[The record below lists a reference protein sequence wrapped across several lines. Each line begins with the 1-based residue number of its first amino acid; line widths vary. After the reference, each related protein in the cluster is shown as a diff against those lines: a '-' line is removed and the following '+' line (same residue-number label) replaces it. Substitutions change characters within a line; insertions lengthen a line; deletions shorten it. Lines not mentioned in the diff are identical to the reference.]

1 MTDLNALTYQ
11 NIHSH
16 SFYSN
21 ISTHDS
27 VISRTDVAERAVELG
42 HTTLSCIEHGYMG
55 NVFETYRIAKQFNLK
70 LIFGTEFY
78 YVKDRFEKD
87 RTNSHLLVVAKNE
100 NGKEAITGLISESYQ
115 TGFYGRNRI
124 DEELLF
130 SLPKDDVIVTTACIA
145 SPINLYEGYA
155 EYFIPKAKAYFGKN
169 FFLEVQPHWNK
180 KQADFNEKLVEYRKE
195 YNVPFIL
202 GVDTHYIKEEDYKMR
217 DIYLKS
223 RKIVYDKEEGF
234 FMDYPETKTII
245 ERFNKQA
252 VLSDQQ
258 IIEAFNNSHIV
269 DEFDAIIITDD
280 IKMPSI
286 YPDKTEKE
294 KVKILKE
301 HINKAW
307 IEDRKHI
314 PKERWGE
321 YLNAIKYEMTIVE
334 NTHMTDYFLMNEKII
349 RLGKEKYGGV
359 LTKTGRGCFKD
370 SALVQTKDGLKKIS
384 EVSIGDKV
392 INRFGN
398 WDTIIN
404 TFEYDIDEEM
414 IQIDHVN
421 SAGKHNPII
430 ATLDHKILIKDG
442 DGTKFI
448 HAKDLTK
455 DDYVVLPKLN
465 HKVSETYYNKIIDL
479 NDFNDFG
486 YRYDDEFIYEEYKG
500 GNSRYNKK
508 INRYIPNDKI
518 HNIFVGLLYGD
529 GNTRDTKI
537 SLYVNTKSHKIDIN
551 KNIFSKISDR
561 LGLPLHVYSS
571 KNKTMECLTFSSKV
585 FSNFVKKEYF
595 TSKLN
600 KEKQFNNLLFNQSL
614 ENLSGIKEGL
624 TLSDGSVSDGR
635 ISFDNTSKSLINSY
649 KLLNDIL
656 QETPVSMNTRLPH
669 VDKRGY
675 KSKISYKMRKKDPL
689 TSKQKLKVLEDE
701 KNYYMPITKLTL
713 IPRHKTKVYDLQVK
727 DDPSFVIYNM
737 VVHNSAPSFYLN
749 KLLDFTAVDRVNSPL
764 KLYPTRFMS
773 ESRILEA
780 KSLPDVDFNTANP
793 EPFMRAQKEILG
805 EDNAYQM
812 IAYGTMQEKDAF
824 KTYCR
829 GLDIPKNEYW
839 TIAED
844 LERWAK
850 TDKWRDIIKASQQFI
865 GVVTSFSPHPCSSL
879 LLSDPISKKIG
890 VIKTKEGVDVA
901 LIGSYDS
908 DVYKYL
914 KNDLLVVTVW
924 DIIAKVCKELKIEIP
939 DVRTLSNLVA
949 NDDKVWDLYKD
960 GMVATLNQAGTPSG
974 KPQVMQYKP
983 QSVRELSMWVAGIR
997 PSFASMKSYFL
1008 NRQPF
1013 SYNIPAFDKL
1023 LKDSDNFVLF
1033 QESIMAT
1040 LQFAGYEEDV
1050 TYGLLKAI
1058 AKKKKGIIEPIHDK
1072 FIEGFVAKTGSEE
1085 QALKVWTIIENA
1097 VGYSFNSS
1105 HAYSVALDSLYGAWL
1120 KATYPLVYF
1129 AVVLNV
1135 YKNSK
1140 DKQAELINELEYFD
1154 ISLKGLQFGK
1164 SKSDYSYEKETNT
1177 IYKGISTVA
1186 YLNQQVA
1193 DNLYNLAKERH
1204 YEKDDVVQL
1213 FLDILDGALADNR
1226 QMNILIKLG
1235 FFKEFGEES
1244 ILLELYNTMTGYQT
1258 KKPNPI
1264 FTDNKKLDVKYSRT
1278 HKEKTKL
1285 IRIENIKEYYG
1296 LILKNAHLLP
1306 TTNLF
1311 DRLTSEVEYMG
1322 YAETLDQSL
1331 GKNVY
1336 VVMDVN
1342 TKYTPVYT
1350 LYNMYD
1356 GHISIAKIDKKK
1368 AYRDTKSTKD
1378 GELIIKLGDQIE
1390 VQEFT
1395 QRPKMALVDGK
1406 WESNYDQMQDYI
1418 EHVRMIERYED

>member
-87 RTNSHLLVVAKNE
+87 RTNSHLLVVAKNK

-155 EYFIPKAKAYFGKN
+155 EYFIPKAKAYFGDN

-180 KQADFNEKLVEYRKE
+180 KQADFNEKLIGYRKK

-245 ERFNKQA
+245 ERFKKQN
-252 VLSDQQ
+252 VLSDEQ
-258 IIEAFNNSHIV
+258 IIEAFDNSHVV
-269 DEFDAIIITDD
+269 DEFDAIVINDD
-280 IKMPSI
+280 IKMPSV

-294 KVKILKE
+294 KVKILKK

-314 PKERWGE
+314 SKERWGE
-321 YLNAIKYEMTIVE
+321 YLDAIKYEMSIVE

-349 RLGKEKYGGV
+349 RLGKQKYGGV
-359 LTKTGRGCFKD
+359 LTKTGRG
-370 SALVQTKDGLKKIS
+370 
-384 EVSIGDKV
+384 
-392 INRFGN
+392 
-398 WDTIIN
+398 
-404 TFEYDIDEEM
+404 
-414 IQIDHVN
+414 
-421 SAGKHNPII
+421 
-430 ATLDHKILIKDG
+430 
-442 DGTKFI
+442 
-448 HAKDLTK
+448 
-455 DDYVVLPKLN
+455 
-465 HKVSETYYNKIIDL
+465 
-479 NDFNDFG
+479 
-486 YRYDDEFIYEEYKG
+486 
-500 GNSRYNKK
+500 
-508 INRYIPNDKI
+508 
-518 HNIFVGLLYGD
+518 
-529 GNTRDTKI
+529 
-537 SLYVNTKSHKIDIN
+537 
-551 KNIFSKISDR
+551 
-561 LGLPLHVYSS
+561 
-571 KNKTMECLTFSSKV
+571 
-585 FSNFVKKEYF
+585 
-595 TSKLN
+595 
-600 KEKQFNNLLFNQSL
+600 
-614 ENLSGIKEGL
+614 SG
-624 TLSDGSVSDGR
+624 
-635 ISFDNTSKSLINSY
+635 
-649 KLLNDIL
+649 
-656 QETPVSMNTRLPH
+656 
-669 VDKRGY
+669 
-675 KSKISYKMRKKDPL
+675 
-689 TSKQKLKVLEDE
+689 
-701 KNYYMPITKLTL
+701 
-713 IPRHKTKVYDLQVK
+713 
-727 DDPSFVIYNM
+727 
-737 VVHNSAPSFYLN
+737 PSFYLN
-749 KLLDFTAVDRVNSPL
+749 KLLDFTAVDRVDSPL

-780 KSLPDVDFNTANP
+780 RSLPDVDYNTADP
-793 EPFMRAQKEILG
+793 EPFMKAQKEILG

-844 LERWAK
+844 LERWVK

-879 LLSDPISKKIG
+879 LLSDPISRKIG

-924 DIIAKVCKELKIEIP
+924 DIIAKVCKELDIEIP
-939 DVRTLSNLVA
+939 DVRTLTKLVE
-949 NDDKVWDLYKD
+949 NNDKVWGLYKD

-1013 SYNIPAFDKL
+1013 SYNIPAFDEL

-1140 DKQAELINELEYFD
+1140 DKQAELINELEYFN

-1164 SKSDYSYEKETNT
+1164 SKSDYSYETETNT

-1193 DNLYNLAKERH
+1193 DNLYNLAKENH
-1204 YEKDDVVQL
+1204 YEKDDVIQL

-1285 IRIENIKEYYG
+1285 VRIENIKEYYG

-1306 TTNLF
+1306 KTNLF
-1311 DRLTSEVEYMG
+1311 DRLASEIEYMG

-1331 GKNVY
+1331 GKDVY
-1336 VVMDVN
+1336 VVMDIN

-1356 GHISIAKIDKKK
+1356 GHISVAKIDKKK

-1378 GELIIKLGDQIE
+1378 GELIIKLGDRIE
-1390 VQEFT
+1390 VQEFA

-1406 WESNYDQMQDYI
+1406 WESNYDQMQNYI

>member
-1 MTDLNALTYQ
+1 MTDLNVLTYQ

-55 NVFETYRIAKQFNLK
+55 NVFETYRIAKEFNLK

-155 EYFIPKAKAYFGKN
+155 EYFIPKAKAYFGDN

-180 KQADFNEKLVEYRKE
+180 KQADFNKKLVEYRKE

-252 VLSDQQ
+252 VLSDEQ
-258 IIEAFNNSHIV
+258 ITEAFNNSHIV
-269 DEFDAIIITDD
+269 DKFDSIEITDD
-280 IKMPSI
+280 IKMPSV
-286 YPDKTEKE
+286 YPDKTEEE
-294 KVKILKE
+294 KVKILKK

-314 PKERWGE
+314 PKERHKE
-321 YLNAIKYEMTIVE
+321 YIEAIQSEMSIVE

-359 LTKTGRGCFKD
+359 LTKTGRG
-370 SALVQTKDGLKKIS
+370 
-384 EVSIGDKV
+384 
-392 INRFGN
+392 
-398 WDTIIN
+398 
-404 TFEYDIDEEM
+404 
-414 IQIDHVN
+414 
-421 SAGKHNPII
+421 
-430 ATLDHKILIKDG
+430 
-442 DGTKFI
+442 
-448 HAKDLTK
+448 
-455 DDYVVLPKLN
+455 
-465 HKVSETYYNKIIDL
+465 
-479 NDFNDFG
+479 
-486 YRYDDEFIYEEYKG
+486 
-500 GNSRYNKK
+500 
-508 INRYIPNDKI
+508 
-518 HNIFVGLLYGD
+518 
-529 GNTRDTKI
+529 
-537 SLYVNTKSHKIDIN
+537 
-551 KNIFSKISDR
+551 
-561 LGLPLHVYSS
+561 
-571 KNKTMECLTFSSKV
+571 
-585 FSNFVKKEYF
+585 
-595 TSKLN
+595 
-600 KEKQFNNLLFNQSL
+600 
-614 ENLSGIKEGL
+614 
-624 TLSDGSVSDGR
+624 
-635 ISFDNTSKSLINSY
+635 
-649 KLLNDIL
+649 
-656 QETPVSMNTRLPH
+656 
-669 VDKRGY
+669 
-675 KSKISYKMRKKDPL
+675 
-689 TSKQKLKVLEDE
+689 
-701 KNYYMPITKLTL
+701 
-713 IPRHKTKVYDLQVK
+713 
-727 DDPSFVIYNM
+727 
-737 VVHNSAPSFYLN
+737 SAPSFYLN
-749 KLLDFTAVDRVNSPL
+749 KLLDFTAVDRLDSPVT
-764 KLYPTRFMS
+764 LYPTRFMS
-773 ESRILEA
+773 ESRILETR
-780 KSLPDVDFNTANP
+780 SLPDIDFNTADP
-793 EPFMRAQKEILG
+793 EPFMKAQKEILG

-812 IAYGTMQEKDAF
+812 IAYGTMQKKDAF

-839 TIAED
+839 TISED
-844 LERWAK
+844 LDRWVK
-850 TDKWRDIIKASQQFI
+850 TEKWKDIIETSQQFI

-879 LLSDPISKKIG
+879 LLSEPISKKIG
-890 VIKTKEGVDVA
+890 VVKTKEGVDVA

-914 KNDLLVVTVW
+914 KNDLLIVTVW
-924 DIIAKVCKELKIEIP
+924 DIIAKVCKELNIEIP
-939 DVRTLSNLVA
+939 DVRTLSTLIA
-949 NDDKVWDLYKD
+949 SDEKVWKLYED
-960 GMVATLNQAGTPSG
+960 GMVATLNQTGTPSG

-983 QSVRELSMWVAGIR
+983 KSVRELSMWVAGIR
-997 PSFASMKSYFL
+997 PSFASMKAYFL
-1008 NRQPF
+1008 NRKPF
-1013 SYNIPAFDKL
+1013 SYGIPAFDKL
-1023 LKDSDNFVLF
+1023 LESSDNFVLF
-1033 QESIMAT
+1033 QENIMST

-1072 FIEGFVAKTGSEE
+1072 FIQGFVDKTGSEE
-1085 QALKVWTIIENA
+1085 QALKVWRIIEDA
-1097 VGYSFNSS
+1097 VGYGFNSS

-1120 KATYPLVYF
+1120 KANYPLEYF
-1129 AVVLNV
+1129 AVVLNIC
-1135 YKNSK
+1135 KDEK
-1140 DKQAELINELEYFD
+1140 DKQAELINELEYFG

-1193 DNLYNLAKERH
+1193 DNLYHLSQDKY
-1204 YEKDDVVQL
+1204 YEKDDVIQL

-1244 ILLELYNTMTGYQT
+1244 VLLELYNTMTGYQT

-1285 IRIENIKEYYG
+1285 VRIENIKEYYG
-1296 LILKNAHLLP
+1296 IILKNAHLLP

-1336 VVMDVN
+1336 VVMDIN

-1356 GHISIAKIDKKK
+1356 GHISVAKIDKKK

-1378 GELIIKLGDQIE
+1378 GELIIKLGDRIE
-1390 VQEFT
+1390 VQEFA

-1418 EHVRMIERYED
+1418 EHVRMVERYKD

>member
-1 MTDLNALTYQ
+1 MTDLNTLTYQ

-155 EYFIPKAKAYFGKN
+155 EYFIPKAKAYFGDN

-180 KQADFNEKLVEYRKE
+180 KQADFNKKLVEYRKE

-223 RKIVYDKEEGF
+223 RKIIYDKEEGF
-234 FMDYPETKTII
+234 FMDYPETKIII

-252 VLSDQQ
+252 VLSDEQ
-258 IIEAFNNSHIV
+258 ITEAFNNSHIV
-269 DEFDAIIITDD
+269 DKFDSIEITDD
-280 IKMPSI
+280 IKMPSV

-294 KVKILKE
+294 KVEILKK

-314 PKERWGE
+314 PRERHKEYIE
-321 YLNAIKYEMTIVE
+321 AIKSEMSIVE
-334 NTHMTDYFLMNEKII
+334 NTHMVDYFLMNEKII
-349 RLGKEKYGGV
+349 TLGKEKYGGV
-359 LTKTGRGCFKD
+359 LTMTGRG
-370 SALVQTKDGLKKIS
+370 
-384 EVSIGDKV
+384 
-392 INRFGN
+392 
-398 WDTIIN
+398 
-404 TFEYDIDEEM
+404 
-414 IQIDHVN
+414 
-421 SAGKHNPII
+421 
-430 ATLDHKILIKDG
+430 
-442 DGTKFI
+442 
-448 HAKDLTK
+448 
-455 DDYVVLPKLN
+455 
-465 HKVSETYYNKIIDL
+465 
-479 NDFNDFG
+479 
-486 YRYDDEFIYEEYKG
+486 
-500 GNSRYNKK
+500 
-508 INRYIPNDKI
+508 
-518 HNIFVGLLYGD
+518 
-529 GNTRDTKI
+529 
-537 SLYVNTKSHKIDIN
+537 
-551 KNIFSKISDR
+551 
-561 LGLPLHVYSS
+561 SS
-571 KNKTMECLTFSSKV
+571 
-585 FSNFVKKEYF
+585 
-595 TSKLN
+595 
-600 KEKQFNNLLFNQSL
+600 
-614 ENLSGIKEGL
+614 
-624 TLSDGSVSDGR
+624 
-635 ISFDNTSKSLINSY
+635 
-649 KLLNDIL
+649 
-656 QETPVSMNTRLPH
+656 
-669 VDKRGY
+669 
-675 KSKISYKMRKKDPL
+675 
-689 TSKQKLKVLEDE
+689 
-701 KNYYMPITKLTL
+701 
-713 IPRHKTKVYDLQVK
+713 
-727 DDPSFVIYNM
+727 
-737 VVHNSAPSFYLN
+737 PSFYLN

-844 LERWAK
+844 LERWVK
-850 TDKWRDIIKASQQFI
+850 TDKWRDIIKTSQQFI

-879 LLSDPISKKIG
+879 LLSDPISRKIG

-924 DIIAKVCKELKIEIP
+924 DIIAKVCKELDIDIP
-939 DVRTLSNLVA
+939 DVRTLTKLVE
-949 NDDKVWDLYKD
+949 NNDKVWDLYKD

-1013 SYNIPAFDKL
+1013 SYNIPAFDEL

-1097 VGYSFNSS
+1097 VNYGFNSS

-1164 SKSDYSYEKETNT
+1164 SKSDYSYETETNT

-1186 YLNQQVA
+1186 YLNQQVS
-1193 DNLYNLAKERH
+1193 DNLYNLANEKH
-1204 YEKDDVVQL
+1204 YEKDDIVQL
-1213 FLDILDGALADNR
+1213 FLDILEGALADNR

-1244 ILLELYNTMTGYQT
+1244 ILLELYNTMTGYQA

-1285 IRIENIKEYYG
+1285 VRIENIKEYYG
-1296 LILKNAHLLP
+1296 LILNNAHLLP

-1311 DRLTSEVEYMG
+1311 DRLTNEVEYMG

-1336 VVMDVN
+1336 VVMDIN

-1390 VQEFT
+1390 IMEFA

-1418 EHVRMIERYED
+1418 EHVRLIERYEH

>member
-155 EYFIPKAKAYFGKN
+155 EYFIPKAKAYFGDN

-223 RKIVYDKEEGF
+223 RKIIYDKEEGF
-234 FMDYPETKTII
+234 FMDYPETKTIL
-245 ERFNKQA
+245 ERFKKQN
-252 VLSDQQ
+252 VLSDEH
-258 IIEAFNNSHIV
+258 IKEAFDNSHVV
-269 DEFDAIIITDD
+269 DEFDAIVINDD
-280 IKMPSI
+280 IKMPSV

-294 KVKILKE
+294 KVKILKK

-314 PKERWGE
+314 SKERWGE
-321 YLNAIKYEMTIVE
+321 YLDAIKYEMSIVE

-349 RLGKEKYGGV
+349 RLGKQKYGGV
-359 LTKTGRGCFKD
+359 LTKTGRG
-370 SALVQTKDGLKKIS
+370 
-384 EVSIGDKV
+384 
-392 INRFGN
+392 
-398 WDTIIN
+398 
-404 TFEYDIDEEM
+404 
-414 IQIDHVN
+414 
-421 SAGKHNPII
+421 
-430 ATLDHKILIKDG
+430 
-442 DGTKFI
+442 
-448 HAKDLTK
+448 
-455 DDYVVLPKLN
+455 
-465 HKVSETYYNKIIDL
+465 
-479 NDFNDFG
+479 
-486 YRYDDEFIYEEYKG
+486 
-500 GNSRYNKK
+500 
-508 INRYIPNDKI
+508 
-518 HNIFVGLLYGD
+518 
-529 GNTRDTKI
+529 
-537 SLYVNTKSHKIDIN
+537 
-551 KNIFSKISDR
+551 
-561 LGLPLHVYSS
+561 SS
-571 KNKTMECLTFSSKV
+571 
-585 FSNFVKKEYF
+585 
-595 TSKLN
+595 
-600 KEKQFNNLLFNQSL
+600 
-614 ENLSGIKEGL
+614 
-624 TLSDGSVSDGR
+624 
-635 ISFDNTSKSLINSY
+635 
-649 KLLNDIL
+649 
-656 QETPVSMNTRLPH
+656 
-669 VDKRGY
+669 
-675 KSKISYKMRKKDPL
+675 
-689 TSKQKLKVLEDE
+689 
-701 KNYYMPITKLTL
+701 
-713 IPRHKTKVYDLQVK
+713 
-727 DDPSFVIYNM
+727 
-737 VVHNSAPSFYLN
+737 PSFYLN
-749 KLLDFTAVDRVNSPL
+749 KLLDFTAVDRVDSPL

-780 KSLPDVDFNTANP
+780 RSLPDVDYNTANP
-793 EPFMRAQKEILG
+793 EPFMKAQKEILG

-844 LERWAK
+844 LERWVK
-850 TDKWRDIIKASQQFI
+850 TDKWKDIIKASQQFI
-865 GVVTSFSPHPCSSL
+865 GVVTSFSPHSCSSL
-879 LLSDPISKKIG
+879 LLSDPISRKIG

-924 DIIAKVCKELKIEIP
+924 DIIAKVCKELNIEIP
-939 DVRTLSNLVA
+939 DVRKLTKLVE
-949 NDDKVWDLYKD
+949 NNEKVWDLYKD

-1013 SYNIPAFDKL
+1013 SYNIPAFDEL

-1097 VGYSFNSS
+1097 VNYGFNSS

-1140 DKQAELINELEYFD
+1140 DKQAELINELEYFG
-1154 ISLKGLQFGK
+1154 ITLKGLQFGK

-1193 DNLYNLAKERH
+1193 DNLYNLAKEKH

-1264 FTDNKKLDVKYSRT
+1264 FTNNKKLDVKYSRT

-1285 IRIENIKEYYG
+1285 VRIENIKEYYG

-1378 GELIIKLGDQIE
+1378 GELIIKPGDQIE

>member
-1 MTDLNALTYQ
+1 MTDLNTLTYQ

-100 NGKEAITGLISESYQ
+100 NGKEAITALVSESYQ

-155 EYFIPKAKAYFGKN
+155 EYFIPKAKEYFGNN

-180 KQADFNEKLVEYRKE
+180 KQADFNEKLIGYRKK

-223 RKIVYDKEEGF
+223 RKIIYDKEEGF
-234 FMDYPETKTII
+234 FMDYPETKTIL
-245 ERFNKQA
+245 ERFKKQN
-252 VLSDQQ
+252 VLSDEH
-258 IIEAFNNSHIV
+258 IKEAFDNSHVV
-269 DEFDAIIITDD
+269 DEFDAIVINDD
-280 IKMPSI
+280 IKMPSV
-286 YPDKTEKE
+286 YPDKTEAE
-294 KVKILKE
+294 KVQILKK
-301 HINKAW
+301 HINEAW
-307 IEDRKHI
+307 KEDRKHI
-314 PKERWGE
+314 PKERHKE
-321 YLNAIKYEMTIVE
+321 YIEAIKYEMAIVE

-349 RLGKEKYGGV
+349 RLGKQKFGGV
-359 LTKTGRGCFKD
+359 LTKTGRG
-370 SALVQTKDGLKKIS
+370 
-384 EVSIGDKV
+384 
-392 INRFGN
+392 
-398 WDTIIN
+398 
-404 TFEYDIDEEM
+404 
-414 IQIDHVN
+414 
-421 SAGKHNPII
+421 
-430 ATLDHKILIKDG
+430 
-442 DGTKFI
+442 
-448 HAKDLTK
+448 
-455 DDYVVLPKLN
+455 
-465 HKVSETYYNKIIDL
+465 
-479 NDFNDFG
+479 
-486 YRYDDEFIYEEYKG
+486 
-500 GNSRYNKK
+500 
-508 INRYIPNDKI
+508 
-518 HNIFVGLLYGD
+518 
-529 GNTRDTKI
+529 
-537 SLYVNTKSHKIDIN
+537 
-551 KNIFSKISDR
+551 
-561 LGLPLHVYSS
+561 
-571 KNKTMECLTFSSKV
+571 
-585 FSNFVKKEYF
+585 
-595 TSKLN
+595 
-600 KEKQFNNLLFNQSL
+600 
-614 ENLSGIKEGL
+614 
-624 TLSDGSVSDGR
+624 
-635 ISFDNTSKSLINSY
+635 
-649 KLLNDIL
+649 
-656 QETPVSMNTRLPH
+656 
-669 VDKRGY
+669 
-675 KSKISYKMRKKDPL
+675 
-689 TSKQKLKVLEDE
+689 
-701 KNYYMPITKLTL
+701 
-713 IPRHKTKVYDLQVK
+713 
-727 DDPSFVIYNM
+727 
-737 VVHNSAPSFYLN
+737 SAPSFYLN
-749 KLLDFTAVDRVNSPL
+749 KLLDFTAVDRLDSPVT
-764 KLYPTRFMS
+764 LYPTRFMS
-773 ESRILEA
+773 ESRILETR
-780 KSLPDVDFNTANP
+780 SLPDIDFNTADP
-793 EPFMRAQKEILG
+793 EPFMKAQKEILG

-829 GLDIPKNEYW
+829 GLDIPKDEYW

-844 LERWAK
+844 LERWVK
-850 TDKWRDIIKASQQFI
+850 TDKWRDIIKDSQQFI

-879 LLSDPISKKIG
+879 LLSDPISRKIG

-924 DIIAKVCKELKIEIP
+924 DIIAKVCKELDIEIP
-939 DVRTLSNLVA
+939 DVRTLSK
-949 NDDKVWDLYKD
+949 DIKEDGKVWKLYED

-997 PSFASMKSYFL
+997 PSFASMKAYFL
-1008 NRQPF
+1008 NRKPF
-1013 SYNIPAFDKL
+1013 TYDIPAFDKIL
-1023 LKDSDNFVLF
+1023 ESSDNFVLF
-1033 QESIMAT
+1033 QENIMAT

-1072 FIEGFVAKTGSEE
+1072 FIEGFVDKTGSEE
-1085 QALKVWTIIENA
+1085 QALKVWRIIEDA
-1097 VGYSFNSS
+1097 VGYGFNSS

-1140 DKQAELINELEYFD
+1140 DKQAELINELEYFG
-1154 ISLKGLQFGK
+1154 ITLKGLQFGK
-1164 SKSDYSYEKETNT
+1164 SKSDYSYETDTNT

-1186 YLNQQVA
+1186 YLNSQVA
-1193 DNLYNLAKERH
+1193 DNLYKLSKEKE
-1204 YEKDDVVQL
+1204 YTSDDIVEL
-1213 FLDILDGALADNR
+1213 FIDILNGALADNR

-1235 FFKEFGEES
+1235 FFSEFGKES

-1278 HKEKTKL
+1278 HKDKTKL
-1285 IRIENIKEYYG
+1285 VRIQNIKEYYG

-1311 DRLTSEVEYMG
+1311 DRLTSEIEYMG

-1331 GKNVY
+1331 GKDVY
-1336 VVMDVN
+1336 VVMDIN

-1350 LYNMYD
+1350 LYNMFD
-1356 GHISIAKIDKKK
+1356 GHMTVAKIDKKK
-1368 AYRDTKSTKD
+1368 AYRDTKTTKD
-1378 GELIIKLGDQIE
+1378 GDLIVKLGDQIE
-1390 VQEFT
+1390 VIEFG
-1395 QRPKMALVDGK
+1395 QRPKMVLVDGK
-1406 WESNYDQMQDYI
+1406 WESNYEQMQNYI
-1418 EHVRMIERYED
+1418 EHVKMIERYEK

>member
-155 EYFIPKAKAYFGKN
+155 EYFIPKAKAYFGDN

-180 KQADFNEKLVEYRKE
+180 KQADFNKKLVEYRKE

-252 VLSDQQ
+252 VLSDEQ
-258 IIEAFNNSHIV
+258 ITEAFNNSHIV
-269 DEFDAIIITDD
+269 DEFDSIEITDD
-280 IKMPSI
+280 IKMPSV
-286 YPDKTEKE
+286 YPDKTEEE
-294 KVKILKE
+294 KVEILKK

-314 PKERWGE
+314 PKERHKE
-321 YLNAIKYEMTIVE
+321 YIEAIKSEMSIVE

-349 RLGKEKYGGV
+349 SLGKEKYGGV
-359 LTKTGRGCFKD
+359 LTKTGRG
-370 SALVQTKDGLKKIS
+370 
-384 EVSIGDKV
+384 
-392 INRFGN
+392 
-398 WDTIIN
+398 
-404 TFEYDIDEEM
+404 
-414 IQIDHVN
+414 
-421 SAGKHNPII
+421 
-430 ATLDHKILIKDG
+430 
-442 DGTKFI
+442 
-448 HAKDLTK
+448 
-455 DDYVVLPKLN
+455 
-465 HKVSETYYNKIIDL
+465 
-479 NDFNDFG
+479 
-486 YRYDDEFIYEEYKG
+486 
-500 GNSRYNKK
+500 
-508 INRYIPNDKI
+508 
-518 HNIFVGLLYGD
+518 
-529 GNTRDTKI
+529 
-537 SLYVNTKSHKIDIN
+537 
-551 KNIFSKISDR
+551 
-561 LGLPLHVYSS
+561 
-571 KNKTMECLTFSSKV
+571 
-585 FSNFVKKEYF
+585 
-595 TSKLN
+595 
-600 KEKQFNNLLFNQSL
+600 
-614 ENLSGIKEGL
+614 
-624 TLSDGSVSDGR
+624 
-635 ISFDNTSKSLINSY
+635 
-649 KLLNDIL
+649 
-656 QETPVSMNTRLPH
+656 
-669 VDKRGY
+669 
-675 KSKISYKMRKKDPL
+675 
-689 TSKQKLKVLEDE
+689 
-701 KNYYMPITKLTL
+701 
-713 IPRHKTKVYDLQVK
+713 
-727 DDPSFVIYNM
+727 
-737 VVHNSAPSFYLN
+737 SAPSFYLN

-839 TIAED
+839 TIADD
-844 LERWAK
+844 LERWVK
-850 TDKWRDIIKASQQFI
+850 TDKWRDIIKTSQQFI

-879 LLSDPISKKIG
+879 LLSDPISRKIG

-924 DIIAKVCKELKIEIP
+924 DIIAKVCKELDIEIP
-939 DVRTLSNLVA
+939 DVRTLTKLVE
-949 NDDKVWDLYKD
+949 NNDKVWDLYKD

-1097 VGYSFNSS
+1097 VG
-1105 HAYSVALDSLYGAWL
+1105 
-1120 KATYPLVYF
+1120 
-1129 AVVLNV
+1129 
-1135 YKNSK
+1135 
-1140 DKQAELINELEYFD
+1140 
-1154 ISLKGLQFGK
+1154 
-1164 SKSDYSYEKETNT
+1164 
-1177 IYKGISTVA
+1177 
-1186 YLNQQVA
+1186 
-1193 DNLYNLAKERH
+1193 
-1204 YEKDDVVQL
+1204 
-1213 FLDILDGALADNR
+1213 
-1226 QMNILIKLG
+1226 
-1235 FFKEFGEES
+1235 
-1244 ILLELYNTMTGYQT
+1244 
-1258 KKPNPI
+1258 
-1264 FTDNKKLDVKYSRT
+1264 
-1278 HKEKTKL
+1278 
-1285 IRIENIKEYYG
+1285 
-1296 LILKNAHLLP
+1296 
-1306 TTNLF
+1306 
-1311 DRLTSEVEYMG
+1311 
-1322 YAETLDQSL
+1322 
-1331 GKNVY
+1331 
-1336 VVMDVN
+1336 
-1342 TKYTPVYT
+1342 
-1350 LYNMYD
+1350 
-1356 GHISIAKIDKKK
+1356 
-1368 AYRDTKSTKD
+1368 
-1378 GELIIKLGDQIE
+1378 
-1390 VQEFT
+1390 
-1395 QRPKMALVDGK
+1395 
-1406 WESNYDQMQDYI
+1406 
-1418 EHVRMIERYED
+1418 

>member
-27 VISRTDVAERAVELG
+27 VISRTDIAERAVELG

-155 EYFIPKAKAYFGKN
+155 EYFIPKAKAYFGNN

-180 KQADFNEKLVEYRKE
+180 KQADFNEKLIGYRKK

-202 GVDTHYIKEEDYKMR
+202 GVDTHYIKEDDYKMR

-245 ERFNKQA
+245 ERFKKQN
-252 VLSDQQ
+252 VLSDEQ
-258 IIEAFNNSHIV
+258 IIEAFDNSHVV
-269 DEFDAIIITDD
+269 DEFDAIVINDD
-280 IKMPSI
+280 IKMPSV

-294 KVKILKE
+294 KVKILKK

-314 PKERWGE
+314 SKERWGE
-321 YLNAIKYEMTIVE
+321 YLDAIKYEMSIVE

-349 RLGKEKYGGV
+349 RLGKQKYGGV
-359 LTKTGRGCFKD
+359 LTKTGRG
-370 SALVQTKDGLKKIS
+370 
-384 EVSIGDKV
+384 
-392 INRFGN
+392 
-398 WDTIIN
+398 
-404 TFEYDIDEEM
+404 
-414 IQIDHVN
+414 
-421 SAGKHNPII
+421 
-430 ATLDHKILIKDG
+430 
-442 DGTKFI
+442 
-448 HAKDLTK
+448 
-455 DDYVVLPKLN
+455 
-465 HKVSETYYNKIIDL
+465 
-479 NDFNDFG
+479 
-486 YRYDDEFIYEEYKG
+486 
-500 GNSRYNKK
+500 
-508 INRYIPNDKI
+508 
-518 HNIFVGLLYGD
+518 
-529 GNTRDTKI
+529 
-537 SLYVNTKSHKIDIN
+537 
-551 KNIFSKISDR
+551 
-561 LGLPLHVYSS
+561 SS
-571 KNKTMECLTFSSKV
+571 
-585 FSNFVKKEYF
+585 
-595 TSKLN
+595 
-600 KEKQFNNLLFNQSL
+600 
-614 ENLSGIKEGL
+614 
-624 TLSDGSVSDGR
+624 
-635 ISFDNTSKSLINSY
+635 
-649 KLLNDIL
+649 
-656 QETPVSMNTRLPH
+656 
-669 VDKRGY
+669 
-675 KSKISYKMRKKDPL
+675 
-689 TSKQKLKVLEDE
+689 
-701 KNYYMPITKLTL
+701 
-713 IPRHKTKVYDLQVK
+713 
-727 DDPSFVIYNM
+727 
-737 VVHNSAPSFYLN
+737 PSFYLN
-749 KLLDFTAVDRVNSPL
+749 KLLDFTAVDRVDSPL

-780 KSLPDVDFNTANP
+780 RSLPDVDYNTADP
-793 EPFMRAQKEILG
+793 EPFMKAQKEILG

-844 LERWAK
+844 LERWVK

-879 LLSDPISKKIG
+879 LLSDPISRKIG

-924 DIIAKVCKELKIEIP
+924 DIIAKVCKELNIEIP
-939 DVRTLSNLVA
+939 DVRTLTKLVE
-949 NDDKVWDLYKD
+949 NNEKVWDLYKD

-1013 SYNIPAFDKL
+1013 SYNIPAFDEL

-1097 VGYSFNSS
+1097 VNYGFNSS

-1193 DNLYNLAKERH
+1193 DNLYNLAKEKH

-1390 VQEFT
+1390 VIEFT

-1418 EHVRMIERYED
+1418 EHVRMIERYEDFL

>member
-55 NVFETYRIAKQFNLK
+55 NVFETYRIAKEFNLK

-155 EYFIPKAKAYFGKN
+155 EYFIPKAKAYFGDN

-180 KQADFNEKLVEYRKE
+180 KQADFNKKLVEYRKE

-252 VLSDQQ
+252 VLSDEQ
-258 IIEAFNNSHIV
+258 ITEAFNNSHIV
-269 DEFDAIIITDD
+269 DEFDSIEITDD
-280 IKMPSI
+280 IKMPSV
-286 YPDKTEKE
+286 YPDKTEEE
-294 KVKILKE
+294 KVEILKK

-314 PKERWGE
+314 PKERHKE
-321 YLNAIKYEMTIVE
+321 YIEAIKSEMSIVE

-349 RLGKEKYGGV
+349 SLGKEKYGGV
-359 LTKTGRGCFKD
+359 LTKTGRG
-370 SALVQTKDGLKKIS
+370 
-384 EVSIGDKV
+384 
-392 INRFGN
+392 
-398 WDTIIN
+398 
-404 TFEYDIDEEM
+404 
-414 IQIDHVN
+414 
-421 SAGKHNPII
+421 
-430 ATLDHKILIKDG
+430 
-442 DGTKFI
+442 
-448 HAKDLTK
+448 
-455 DDYVVLPKLN
+455 
-465 HKVSETYYNKIIDL
+465 
-479 NDFNDFG
+479 
-486 YRYDDEFIYEEYKG
+486 
-500 GNSRYNKK
+500 
-508 INRYIPNDKI
+508 
-518 HNIFVGLLYGD
+518 
-529 GNTRDTKI
+529 
-537 SLYVNTKSHKIDIN
+537 
-551 KNIFSKISDR
+551 
-561 LGLPLHVYSS
+561 
-571 KNKTMECLTFSSKV
+571 
-585 FSNFVKKEYF
+585 
-595 TSKLN
+595 
-600 KEKQFNNLLFNQSL
+600 
-614 ENLSGIKEGL
+614 
-624 TLSDGSVSDGR
+624 
-635 ISFDNTSKSLINSY
+635 
-649 KLLNDIL
+649 
-656 QETPVSMNTRLPH
+656 
-669 VDKRGY
+669 
-675 KSKISYKMRKKDPL
+675 
-689 TSKQKLKVLEDE
+689 
-701 KNYYMPITKLTL
+701 
-713 IPRHKTKVYDLQVK
+713 
-727 DDPSFVIYNM
+727 
-737 VVHNSAPSFYLN
+737 SAPSFYLN
-749 KLLDFTAVDRVNSPL
+749 KLLDFTAVDRLDSPVT
-764 KLYPTRFMS
+764 LYPTRFMS

-780 KSLPDVDFNTANP
+780 RSLPDVDYNTANP
-793 EPFMRAQKEILG
+793 EPFMKAQKEILG

-844 LERWAK
+844 LERWVK
-850 TDKWRDIIKASQQFI
+850 TDKWKDIIKASQQFI

-879 LLSDPISKKIG
+879 LLSYPISRKIG

-924 DIIAKVCKELKIEIP
+924 DIIAKVCKELNIEIP
-939 DVRTLSNLVA
+939 DVRKLTKLVE
-949 NDDKVWDLYKD
+949 NNEKVWDLYKD

-1013 SYNIPAFDKL
+1013 SYNIPAFDEL

-1097 VGYSFNSS
+1097 VNYGFNSS

-1135 YKNSK
+1135 YKSSK
-1140 DKQAELINELEYFD
+1140 DKQAELINELEYFG
-1154 ISLKGLQFGK
+1154 ITLKGLQFGK
-1164 SKSDYSYEKETNT
+1164 SKSDYSYETETNT

-1193 DNLYNLAKERH
+1193 DNLYNLAKDKH

-1244 ILLELYNTMTGYQT
+1244 ILLELYNTMTGYQA

-1285 IRIENIKEYYG
+1285 VRIENIKEYYG

-1331 GKNVY
+1331 GKNIY
-1336 VVMDVN
+1336 VVMDIN

-1356 GHISIAKIDKKK
+1356 GHISVAKIDKKK

-1390 VQEFT
+1390 VQEFA

-1418 EHVRMIERYED
+1418 EHVRLIERYED

>member
-1 MTDLNALTYQ
+1 MTDLNTLTYQ

-145 SPINLYEGYA
+145 SPINLYEEYA
-155 EYFIPKAKAYFGKN
+155 EYFIPKAKAYFGDN

-234 FMDYPETKTII
+234 FMDYPETKTIL
-245 ERFNKQA
+245 ERFKKQN
-252 VLSDQQ
+252 VLSDEH
-258 IIEAFNNSHIV
+258 IKEAFDNSHVV
-269 DEFDAIIITDD
+269 DEFDAIVINDD
-280 IKMPSI
+280 IKMPSV

-294 KVKILKE
+294 KVKILKK

-314 PKERWGE
+314 PKERHKE
-321 YLNAIKYEMTIVE
+321 YIEAIKSEMSIVE

-349 RLGKEKYGGV
+349 SLGKEKYGGV
-359 LTKTGRGCFKD
+359 LTKTGRG
-370 SALVQTKDGLKKIS
+370 
-384 EVSIGDKV
+384 
-392 INRFGN
+392 
-398 WDTIIN
+398 
-404 TFEYDIDEEM
+404 
-414 IQIDHVN
+414 
-421 SAGKHNPII
+421 
-430 ATLDHKILIKDG
+430 
-442 DGTKFI
+442 
-448 HAKDLTK
+448 
-455 DDYVVLPKLN
+455 
-465 HKVSETYYNKIIDL
+465 
-479 NDFNDFG
+479 
-486 YRYDDEFIYEEYKG
+486 
-500 GNSRYNKK
+500 
-508 INRYIPNDKI
+508 
-518 HNIFVGLLYGD
+518 
-529 GNTRDTKI
+529 
-537 SLYVNTKSHKIDIN
+537 
-551 KNIFSKISDR
+551 
-561 LGLPLHVYSS
+561 
-571 KNKTMECLTFSSKV
+571 
-585 FSNFVKKEYF
+585 
-595 TSKLN
+595 
-600 KEKQFNNLLFNQSL
+600 
-614 ENLSGIKEGL
+614 
-624 TLSDGSVSDGR
+624 
-635 ISFDNTSKSLINSY
+635 
-649 KLLNDIL
+649 
-656 QETPVSMNTRLPH
+656 
-669 VDKRGY
+669 
-675 KSKISYKMRKKDPL
+675 
-689 TSKQKLKVLEDE
+689 
-701 KNYYMPITKLTL
+701 
-713 IPRHKTKVYDLQVK
+713 
-727 DDPSFVIYNM
+727 
-737 VVHNSAPSFYLN
+737 SAPSFYLN

-844 LERWAK
+844 LERWVK
-850 TDKWRDIIKASQQFI
+850 TDKWRDIIKTSQQFI

-879 LLSDPISKKIG
+879 LLSDPISRKIG
-890 VIKTKEGVDVA
+890 VIKTKEGVNVA

-924 DIIAKVCKELKIEIP
+924 DIIAKVCKELDIEIP
-939 DVRTLSNLVA
+939 DVRTLTKLVE
-949 NDDKVWDLYKD
+949 NNDKVWDLYKD

-1164 SKSDYSYEKETNT
+1164 SKSDYSYETETNT

-1193 DNLYNLAKERH
+1193 DNLYNLAKEKH
-1204 YEKDDVVQL
+1204 YEKDDVIQL

-1285 IRIENIKEYYG
+1285 VRIENIKEYYG

-1336 VVMDVN
+1336 VVMDIN

-1356 GHISIAKIDKKK
+1356 GHISVAKIDKKK

-1390 VQEFT
+1390 VMEFT

-1418 EHVRMIERYED
+1418 EHVRMIERYKD

>member
-155 EYFIPKAKAYFGKN
+155 EYFIPKAKAYFGDN

-180 KQADFNEKLVEYRKE
+180 KQADFNKKLIEYRKE

-223 RKIVYDKEEGF
+223 RKIIYDKEEGF
-234 FMDYPETKTII
+234 FMDYPETKTIL
-245 ERFNKQA
+245 ERFKKQN
-252 VLSDQQ
+252 VLSDEH
-258 IIEAFNNSHIV
+258 IKEAFDNSHIV
-269 DEFDAIIITDD
+269 DKFDSVEITDD
-280 IKMPSI
+280 IKMPSV

-294 KVKILKE
+294 KVHILKQ

-321 YLNAIKYEMTIVE
+321 YLDAIKYEMSIVE

-349 RLGKEKYGGV
+349 RLGKQKYGGV
-359 LTKTGRGCFKD
+359 LTKTGRG
-370 SALVQTKDGLKKIS
+370 
-384 EVSIGDKV
+384 
-392 INRFGN
+392 
-398 WDTIIN
+398 
-404 TFEYDIDEEM
+404 
-414 IQIDHVN
+414 
-421 SAGKHNPII
+421 
-430 ATLDHKILIKDG
+430 
-442 DGTKFI
+442 
-448 HAKDLTK
+448 
-455 DDYVVLPKLN
+455 
-465 HKVSETYYNKIIDL
+465 
-479 NDFNDFG
+479 
-486 YRYDDEFIYEEYKG
+486 
-500 GNSRYNKK
+500 
-508 INRYIPNDKI
+508 
-518 HNIFVGLLYGD
+518 
-529 GNTRDTKI
+529 
-537 SLYVNTKSHKIDIN
+537 
-551 KNIFSKISDR
+551 
-561 LGLPLHVYSS
+561 
-571 KNKTMECLTFSSKV
+571 
-585 FSNFVKKEYF
+585 
-595 TSKLN
+595 
-600 KEKQFNNLLFNQSL
+600 
-614 ENLSGIKEGL
+614 
-624 TLSDGSVSDGR
+624 
-635 ISFDNTSKSLINSY
+635 
-649 KLLNDIL
+649 
-656 QETPVSMNTRLPH
+656 
-669 VDKRGY
+669 
-675 KSKISYKMRKKDPL
+675 
-689 TSKQKLKVLEDE
+689 
-701 KNYYMPITKLTL
+701 
-713 IPRHKTKVYDLQVK
+713 
-727 DDPSFVIYNM
+727 
-737 VVHNSAPSFYLN
+737 SAPSFYLN
-749 KLLDFTAVDRVNSPL
+749 KLLDFTAVDRLDSPVT
-764 KLYPTRFMS
+764 LYPTRFMS

-780 KSLPDVDFNTANP
+780 RSLPDVDYNTANP
-793 EPFMRAQKEILG
+793 EPFMKAQKEILG

-844 LERWAK
+844 LERWVK
-850 TDKWRDIIKASQQFI
+850 TDKWRDIIEASQQFI

-879 LLSDPISKKIG
+879 LLSDPISRKIG

-924 DIIAKVCKELKIEIP
+924 DIIAKVCKELDIEIP
-939 DVRTLSNLVA
+939 DVRKLTKLVE
-949 NDDKVWDLYKD
+949 NNEKVWDLYRD

-1013 SYNIPAFDKL
+1013 SYNIPAFDEL

-1033 QESIMAT
+1033 QESIMKT

-1072 FIEGFVAKTGSEE
+1072 FIQGFVDKTGSEE
-1085 QALKVWTIIENA
+1085 QALKVWRIIEDA
-1097 VGYSFNSS
+1097 VG
-1105 HAYSVALDSLYGAWL
+1105 
-1120 KATYPLVYF
+1120 
-1129 AVVLNV
+1129 
-1135 YKNSK
+1135 
-1140 DKQAELINELEYFD
+1140 
-1154 ISLKGLQFGK
+1154 
-1164 SKSDYSYEKETNT
+1164 
-1177 IYKGISTVA
+1177 
-1186 YLNQQVA
+1186 
-1193 DNLYNLAKERH
+1193 
-1204 YEKDDVVQL
+1204 
-1213 FLDILDGALADNR
+1213 
-1226 QMNILIKLG
+1226 
-1235 FFKEFGEES
+1235 
-1244 ILLELYNTMTGYQT
+1244 
-1258 KKPNPI
+1258 
-1264 FTDNKKLDVKYSRT
+1264 
-1278 HKEKTKL
+1278 
-1285 IRIENIKEYYG
+1285 
-1296 LILKNAHLLP
+1296 
-1306 TTNLF
+1306 
-1311 DRLTSEVEYMG
+1311 
-1322 YAETLDQSL
+1322 
-1331 GKNVY
+1331 
-1336 VVMDVN
+1336 
-1342 TKYTPVYT
+1342 
-1350 LYNMYD
+1350 
-1356 GHISIAKIDKKK
+1356 
-1368 AYRDTKSTKD
+1368 
-1378 GELIIKLGDQIE
+1378 
-1390 VQEFT
+1390 
-1395 QRPKMALVDGK
+1395 
-1406 WESNYDQMQDYI
+1406 
-1418 EHVRMIERYED
+1418 

>member
-55 NVFETYRIAKQFNLK
+55 NVFETYRIAKEFNLK

-155 EYFIPKAKAYFGKN
+155 EYFIPKAKAYFGDN

-180 KQADFNEKLVEYRKE
+180 KQADFNKKLVEYRKE

-252 VLSDQQ
+252 VLSDEQ
-258 IIEAFNNSHIV
+258 ITEAFNNSHIV
-269 DEFDAIIITDD
+269 DEFDSIEITDD
-280 IKMPSI
+280 IKMPSV
-286 YPDKTEKE
+286 YPDKTEEE
-294 KVKILKE
+294 KVEILKK

-314 PKERWGE
+314 PKERHKE
-321 YLNAIKYEMTIVE
+321 YIEAIKSEMSIVE

-349 RLGKEKYGGV
+349 SLGKEKYGGV
-359 LTKTGRGCFKD
+359 LTKTGRG
-370 SALVQTKDGLKKIS
+370 
-384 EVSIGDKV
+384 
-392 INRFGN
+392 
-398 WDTIIN
+398 
-404 TFEYDIDEEM
+404 
-414 IQIDHVN
+414 
-421 SAGKHNPII
+421 
-430 ATLDHKILIKDG
+430 
-442 DGTKFI
+442 
-448 HAKDLTK
+448 
-455 DDYVVLPKLN
+455 
-465 HKVSETYYNKIIDL
+465 
-479 NDFNDFG
+479 
-486 YRYDDEFIYEEYKG
+486 
-500 GNSRYNKK
+500 
-508 INRYIPNDKI
+508 
-518 HNIFVGLLYGD
+518 
-529 GNTRDTKI
+529 
-537 SLYVNTKSHKIDIN
+537 
-551 KNIFSKISDR
+551 
-561 LGLPLHVYSS
+561 
-571 KNKTMECLTFSSKV
+571 
-585 FSNFVKKEYF
+585 
-595 TSKLN
+595 
-600 KEKQFNNLLFNQSL
+600 
-614 ENLSGIKEGL
+614 
-624 TLSDGSVSDGR
+624 
-635 ISFDNTSKSLINSY
+635 
-649 KLLNDIL
+649 
-656 QETPVSMNTRLPH
+656 
-669 VDKRGY
+669 
-675 KSKISYKMRKKDPL
+675 
-689 TSKQKLKVLEDE
+689 
-701 KNYYMPITKLTL
+701 
-713 IPRHKTKVYDLQVK
+713 
-727 DDPSFVIYNM
+727 
-737 VVHNSAPSFYLN
+737 SAPSFYLN
-749 KLLDFTAVDRVNSPL
+749 KLLDFTAVDRLDSPVT
-764 KLYPTRFMS
+764 LYPTRFMS

-780 KSLPDVDFNTANP
+780 RSLPDVDYNTADP
-793 EPFMRAQKEILG
+793 EPFMKAQKEILG

-844 LERWAK
+844 LERWVK
-850 TDKWRDIIKASQQFI
+850 TDKWKDIIKASQQFI

-879 LLSDPISKKIG
+879 LLSYPISRKIG

-924 DIIAKVCKELKIEIP
+924 DIIAKVCKELNIEIP
-939 DVRTLSNLVA
+939 DVRKLTKLVE
-949 NDDKVWDLYKD
+949 NNEKVWDLYKD

-1013 SYNIPAFDKL
+1013 SYNIPAFDEL

-1097 VGYSFNSS
+1097 VNYGFNSS

-1129 AVVLNV
+1129 SVVLNV

-1164 SKSDYSYEKETNT
+1164 SKSDYSYETETNT

-1193 DNLYNLAKERH
+1193 DNLYNLAKEKH
-1204 YEKDDVVQL
+1204 YEKDDVIQL

-1244 ILLELYNTMTGYQT
+1244 ILLELYNTMTGYQA

-1285 IRIENIKEYYG
+1285 VRIENIKEYYG

-1336 VVMDVN
+1336 VVMDIN

-1356 GHISIAKIDKKK
+1356 GHISVAKIDKKK

-1390 VQEFT
+1390 VQEFA

-1418 EHVRMIERYED
+1418 EHVRLIERYED

>member
-1 MTDLNALTYQ
+1 MTDLNKLTYQ

-100 NGKEAITGLISESYQ
+100 NGKEAITALVSESYQ

-155 EYFIPKAKAYFGKN
+155 EYFIPKAKEYFGDN

-180 KQADFNEKLVEYRKE
+180 KQADFNEKLIGYRKK

-223 RKIVYDKEEGF
+223 RKIIYDKEEGF
-234 FMDYPETKTII
+234 FMDYPETKTIL
-245 ERFNKQA
+245 ERFKKQN
-252 VLSDQQ
+252 VLSDEH
-258 IIEAFNNSHIV
+258 IKEAFNNSHVV
-269 DEFDAIIITDD
+269 DEFDAIVINDD
-280 IKMPSI
+280 IKMPSV
-286 YPDKTEKE
+286 YPDKTEAE
-294 KVKILKE
+294 KVQILKK
-301 HINKAW
+301 HINEAW
-307 IEDRKHI
+307 KEDRKHI
-314 PKERWGE
+314 PKERHKE
-321 YLNAIKYEMTIVE
+321 YIEAIKYEMAIVE

-349 RLGKEKYGGV
+349 RLGKQKFGGV
-359 LTKTGRGCFKD
+359 LTKTGRG
-370 SALVQTKDGLKKIS
+370 
-384 EVSIGDKV
+384 
-392 INRFGN
+392 
-398 WDTIIN
+398 
-404 TFEYDIDEEM
+404 
-414 IQIDHVN
+414 
-421 SAGKHNPII
+421 
-430 ATLDHKILIKDG
+430 
-442 DGTKFI
+442 
-448 HAKDLTK
+448 
-455 DDYVVLPKLN
+455 
-465 HKVSETYYNKIIDL
+465 
-479 NDFNDFG
+479 
-486 YRYDDEFIYEEYKG
+486 
-500 GNSRYNKK
+500 
-508 INRYIPNDKI
+508 
-518 HNIFVGLLYGD
+518 
-529 GNTRDTKI
+529 
-537 SLYVNTKSHKIDIN
+537 
-551 KNIFSKISDR
+551 
-561 LGLPLHVYSS
+561 
-571 KNKTMECLTFSSKV
+571 
-585 FSNFVKKEYF
+585 
-595 TSKLN
+595 
-600 KEKQFNNLLFNQSL
+600 
-614 ENLSGIKEGL
+614 
-624 TLSDGSVSDGR
+624 
-635 ISFDNTSKSLINSY
+635 
-649 KLLNDIL
+649 
-656 QETPVSMNTRLPH
+656 
-669 VDKRGY
+669 
-675 KSKISYKMRKKDPL
+675 
-689 TSKQKLKVLEDE
+689 
-701 KNYYMPITKLTL
+701 
-713 IPRHKTKVYDLQVK
+713 
-727 DDPSFVIYNM
+727 
-737 VVHNSAPSFYLN
+737 SAPSFYLN
-749 KLLDFTAVDRVNSPL
+749 KLLDFTAVDRLDSPVT
-764 KLYPTRFMS
+764 LYPTRFMS
-773 ESRILEA
+773 ESRILETR
-780 KSLPDVDFNTANP
+780 SLPDIDFNTADP
-793 EPFMRAQKEILG
+793 EPFMKAQKEILG

-829 GLDIPKNEYW
+829 GLDIPKDEYW

-844 LERWAK
+844 LERWVK

-879 LLSDPISKKIG
+879 LLSDPISRKIG

-924 DIIAKVCKELKIEIP
+924 DIIAKVCKELDIEIP
-939 DVRTLSNLVA
+939 DVRTLSKDIKENE
-949 NDDKVWDLYKD
+949 KIWKLYED

-997 PSFASMKSYFL
+997 PSFASMKAYFL
-1008 NRQPF
+1008 NRKPF
-1013 SYNIPAFDKL
+1013 TYDIPAFDKIL
-1023 LKDSDNFVLF
+1023 ESSDNFVLF
-1033 QESIMAT
+1033 QENIMAT

-1072 FIEGFVAKTGSEE
+1072 FIEGFVDKTGSEE
-1085 QALKVWTIIENA
+1085 QALKVWRIIEDA
-1097 VGYSFNSS
+1097 VGYGFNSS

-1140 DKQAELINELEYFD
+1140 DKQAELINELEYFG
-1154 ISLKGLQFGK
+1154 ITLKGLQFGK
-1164 SKSDYSYEKETNT
+1164 SKSDYSYETDTNT

-1186 YLNQQVA
+1186 YLNSQVA
-1193 DNLYNLAKERH
+1193 DNLYKLSKEKE
-1204 YEKDDVVQL
+1204 YTSDDTVEL
-1213 FLDILDGALADNR
+1213 FIDILNGALADNR

-1235 FFKEFGEES
+1235 FFSEFGKES

-1278 HKEKTKL
+1278 HKDKTKL
-1285 IRIENIKEYYG
+1285 VRIQNIKEYYG

-1311 DRLTSEVEYMG
+1311 DRLTSEIEYMG

-1331 GKNVY
+1331 GKDVY
-1336 VVMDVN
+1336 VVMNIN

-1350 LYNMYD
+1350 LYNMFD
-1356 GHISIAKIDKKK
+1356 GHMTVAKIDKKK
-1368 AYRDTKSTKD
+1368 AYRDTKTTKD
-1378 GELIIKLGDQIE
+1378 GDLIVKLGDQIE
-1390 VQEFT
+1390 VIEFG

-1406 WESNYDQMQDYI
+1406 WESNYEQMQNYI
-1418 EHVRMIERYED
+1418 EHVKMIERYEK

>member
-1 MTDLNALTYQ
+1 MTDLNQLTYQ

-55 NVFETYRIAKQFNLK
+55 NVFETYRIAKKFNLK

-78 YVKDRFEKD
+78 YVKNRFEKD
-87 RTNSHLLVVAKNE
+87 RTNSHLLVVSKNE
-100 NGKEAITGLISESYQ
+100 NGKEAITWLISESYQ

-155 EYFIPKAKAYFGKN
+155 EYFIPKAKAYFGDN

-180 KQADFNEKLVEYRKE
+180 KQADFNEKLVGYRKK

-245 ERFNKQA
+245 ERFKKQN
-252 VLSDQQ
+252 VLSDEQ
-258 IIEAFNNSHIV
+258 IIEAFDNSHIV
-269 DEFDAIIITDD
+269 DEFDAIVINDD
-280 IKMPSI
+280 IKMPSV

-294 KVKILKE
+294 KVKILKK

-314 PKERWGE
+314 SKERWGE
-321 YLNAIKYEMTIVE
+321 YLDAIKYEMSIVE

-349 RLGKEKYGGV
+349 RLGKQKYGGV
-359 LTKTGRGCFKD
+359 LTKTGRG
-370 SALVQTKDGLKKIS
+370 
-384 EVSIGDKV
+384 
-392 INRFGN
+392 
-398 WDTIIN
+398 
-404 TFEYDIDEEM
+404 
-414 IQIDHVN
+414 
-421 SAGKHNPII
+421 
-430 ATLDHKILIKDG
+430 
-442 DGTKFI
+442 
-448 HAKDLTK
+448 
-455 DDYVVLPKLN
+455 
-465 HKVSETYYNKIIDL
+465 
-479 NDFNDFG
+479 
-486 YRYDDEFIYEEYKG
+486 
-500 GNSRYNKK
+500 
-508 INRYIPNDKI
+508 
-518 HNIFVGLLYGD
+518 
-529 GNTRDTKI
+529 
-537 SLYVNTKSHKIDIN
+537 
-551 KNIFSKISDR
+551 
-561 LGLPLHVYSS
+561 SS
-571 KNKTMECLTFSSKV
+571 
-585 FSNFVKKEYF
+585 
-595 TSKLN
+595 
-600 KEKQFNNLLFNQSL
+600 
-614 ENLSGIKEGL
+614 
-624 TLSDGSVSDGR
+624 
-635 ISFDNTSKSLINSY
+635 
-649 KLLNDIL
+649 
-656 QETPVSMNTRLPH
+656 
-669 VDKRGY
+669 
-675 KSKISYKMRKKDPL
+675 
-689 TSKQKLKVLEDE
+689 
-701 KNYYMPITKLTL
+701 
-713 IPRHKTKVYDLQVK
+713 
-727 DDPSFVIYNM
+727 
-737 VVHNSAPSFYLN
+737 PSFYLN
-749 KLLDFTAVDRVNSPL
+749 KLLDFTAVDRVDSPL

-780 KSLPDVDFNTANP
+780 RSLPDVDYNTADP
-793 EPFMRAQKEILG
+793 EPFMKAQKEILG

-844 LERWAK
+844 LERWVK
-850 TDKWRDIIKASQQFI
+850 TDKWRDIIKASQQLI

-879 LLSDPISKKIG
+879 LLSDPISRKIG

-924 DIIAKVCKELKIEIP
+924 DIIAKVCKELNIEIP
-939 DVRTLSNLVA
+939 DVRTLTKLVE
-949 NDDKVWDLYKD
+949 NNDKVWGLYKD

-974 KPQVMQYKP
+974 KLQVMQYKP

-1013 SYNIPAFDKL
+1013 SYNIPAFDEL

-1040 LQFAGYEEDV
+1040 LQFAGYEEDI

-1140 DKQAELINELEYFD
+1140 DKQAELINELEYFG
-1154 ISLKGLQFGK
+1154 ITLKGLQFGK
-1164 SKSDYSYEKETNT
+1164 SKSDYSYETDTNT

-1186 YLNQQVA
+1186 YLNSQVA
-1193 DNLYNLAKERH
+1193 DNLYKLSKEKE
-1204 YEKDDVVQL
+1204 YTSDDTVQL
-1213 FLDILDGALADNR
+1213 FLDILDGTLADNR

-1244 ILLELYNTMTGYQT
+1244 VLLELYNTMTGYQT

-1278 HKEKTKL
+1278 HKDKTKL
-1285 IRIENIKEYYG
+1285 VRIENIKEYYG

-1390 VQEFT
+1390 IMEFT
-1395 QRPKMALVDGK
+1395 QRPKMSLVDGK

-1418 EHVRMIERYED
+1418 EHVKMIKRYKD

>member
-55 NVFETYRIAKQFNLK
+55 NVFETYRIAKEFNLK

-155 EYFIPKAKAYFGKN
+155 EYFIPKAKEYFGDN

-180 KQADFNEKLVEYRKE
+180 KQADFNKKLVKYRKE

-252 VLSDQQ
+252 VLSDEQ
-258 IIEAFNNSHIV
+258 ITEAFNNSHIV
-269 DEFDAIIITDD
+269 DEFDSIEITDD
-280 IKMPSI
+280 IKMPSV

-314 PKERWGE
+314 PKERHKE
-321 YLNAIKYEMTIVE
+321 YIEAIQSEMSIVE

-359 LTKTGRGCFKD
+359 LTKTGRG
-370 SALVQTKDGLKKIS
+370 
-384 EVSIGDKV
+384 
-392 INRFGN
+392 
-398 WDTIIN
+398 
-404 TFEYDIDEEM
+404 
-414 IQIDHVN
+414 
-421 SAGKHNPII
+421 
-430 ATLDHKILIKDG
+430 
-442 DGTKFI
+442 
-448 HAKDLTK
+448 
-455 DDYVVLPKLN
+455 
-465 HKVSETYYNKIIDL
+465 
-479 NDFNDFG
+479 
-486 YRYDDEFIYEEYKG
+486 
-500 GNSRYNKK
+500 
-508 INRYIPNDKI
+508 
-518 HNIFVGLLYGD
+518 
-529 GNTRDTKI
+529 
-537 SLYVNTKSHKIDIN
+537 
-551 KNIFSKISDR
+551 
-561 LGLPLHVYSS
+561 
-571 KNKTMECLTFSSKV
+571 
-585 FSNFVKKEYF
+585 
-595 TSKLN
+595 
-600 KEKQFNNLLFNQSL
+600 
-614 ENLSGIKEGL
+614 
-624 TLSDGSVSDGR
+624 
-635 ISFDNTSKSLINSY
+635 
-649 KLLNDIL
+649 
-656 QETPVSMNTRLPH
+656 
-669 VDKRGY
+669 
-675 KSKISYKMRKKDPL
+675 
-689 TSKQKLKVLEDE
+689 
-701 KNYYMPITKLTL
+701 
-713 IPRHKTKVYDLQVK
+713 
-727 DDPSFVIYNM
+727 
-737 VVHNSAPSFYLN
+737 SAPSFYLN
-749 KLLDFTAVDRVNSPL
+749 KLLDFTAVDRLDSPVT
-764 KLYPTRFMS
+764 LYPTRFMS
-773 ESRILEA
+773 ESRILETR
-780 KSLPDVDFNTANP
+780 SLPDIDFNTADP
-793 EPFMRAQKEILG
+793 EPFMKAQKEILG

-812 IAYGTMQEKDAF
+812 IAYGTMQKKDAF

-839 TIAED
+839 TISED
-844 LERWAK
+844 LDRWVK
-850 TDKWRDIIKASQQFI
+850 TEKWKDIIETSQQFI

-879 LLSDPISKKIG
+879 LLSEPISKKIG
-890 VIKTKEGVDVA
+890 VVKTKEGVDVA

-914 KNDLLVVTVW
+914 KNDLLIVTVW
-924 DIIAKVCKELKIEIP
+924 DIIAKVCKELNIEIP
-939 DVRTLSNLVA
+939 DVRTLSTLIA
-949 NDDKVWDLYKD
+949 SDEKVWKLYED
-960 GMVATLNQAGTPSG
+960 GMVATLNQTGTPSG

-983 QSVRELSMWVAGIR
+983 KSVRELSMWVAGIR
-997 PSFASMKSYFL
+997 PSFASMKAYFL
-1008 NRQPF
+1008 NRKPF
-1013 SYNIPAFDKL
+1013 SYGIPAFDKL
-1023 LKDSDNFVLF
+1023 LESSDNFVLF
-1033 QESIMAT
+1033 QENIMST

-1072 FIEGFVAKTGSEE
+1072 FIQGFVDKTGSEE
-1085 QALKVWTIIENA
+1085 QALKVWRIIEDA
-1097 VGYSFNSS
+1097 VGYGFNSS

-1120 KATYPLVYF
+1120 KANYPLEYF
-1129 AVVLNV
+1129 AVVLNIC
-1135 YKNSK
+1135 KDEK
-1140 DKQAELINELEYFD
+1140 DKQAELINELEYFG

-1193 DNLYNLAKERH
+1193 DNLYHLSQDKY
-1204 YEKDDVVQL
+1204 YEKDDVIQL

-1285 IRIENIKEYYG
+1285 VRIENIKEYYG

-1311 DRLTSEVEYMG
+1311 DRLTSEIEYMG

-1331 GKNVY
+1331 GKDVY
-1336 VVMDVN
+1336 VVMDIN

-1356 GHISIAKIDKKK
+1356 GHISVAKIDKKK

-1390 VQEFT
+1390 VQEFA

-1418 EHVRMIERYED
+1418 EHVKMIERYEN

>member
-55 NVFETYRIAKQFNLK
+55 NVFETYRIAKEFNLK

-145 SPINLYEGYA
+145 SPINLYDGYA
-155 EYFIPKAKAYFGKN
+155 DYFIPKAKAYFGDN

-180 KQADFNEKLVEYRKE
+180 KQADFNKKLVEYRKE

-252 VLSDQQ
+252 VLSDEQ
-258 IIEAFNNSHIV
+258 ITEAFNNSHIV
-269 DEFDAIIITDD
+269 DEFDSIEITDD
-280 IKMPSI
+280 IKMPSV
-286 YPDKTEKE
+286 YPDKTEEE
-294 KVKILKE
+294 KVEILKK

-314 PKERWGE
+314 PKERHKE
-321 YLNAIKYEMTIVE
+321 YIEAIKSEMSIVE

-349 RLGKEKYGGV
+349 SLGKEKYGGV
-359 LTKTGRGCFKD
+359 LTKTGRG
-370 SALVQTKDGLKKIS
+370 
-384 EVSIGDKV
+384 
-392 INRFGN
+392 
-398 WDTIIN
+398 
-404 TFEYDIDEEM
+404 
-414 IQIDHVN
+414 
-421 SAGKHNPII
+421 
-430 ATLDHKILIKDG
+430 
-442 DGTKFI
+442 
-448 HAKDLTK
+448 
-455 DDYVVLPKLN
+455 
-465 HKVSETYYNKIIDL
+465 
-479 NDFNDFG
+479 
-486 YRYDDEFIYEEYKG
+486 
-500 GNSRYNKK
+500 
-508 INRYIPNDKI
+508 
-518 HNIFVGLLYGD
+518 
-529 GNTRDTKI
+529 
-537 SLYVNTKSHKIDIN
+537 
-551 KNIFSKISDR
+551 
-561 LGLPLHVYSS
+561 
-571 KNKTMECLTFSSKV
+571 
-585 FSNFVKKEYF
+585 
-595 TSKLN
+595 
-600 KEKQFNNLLFNQSL
+600 
-614 ENLSGIKEGL
+614 
-624 TLSDGSVSDGR
+624 
-635 ISFDNTSKSLINSY
+635 
-649 KLLNDIL
+649 
-656 QETPVSMNTRLPH
+656 
-669 VDKRGY
+669 
-675 KSKISYKMRKKDPL
+675 
-689 TSKQKLKVLEDE
+689 
-701 KNYYMPITKLTL
+701 
-713 IPRHKTKVYDLQVK
+713 
-727 DDPSFVIYNM
+727 
-737 VVHNSAPSFYLN
+737 SAPSFYLN

-844 LERWAK
+844 LERWVK

-879 LLSDPISKKIG
+879 LLSDPISRKIG
-890 VIKTKEGVDVA
+890 IIKTKEGVDVA

-1140 DKQAELINELEYFD
+1140 DKQAELINELEYFG
-1154 ISLKGLQFGK
+1154 ITLKGLQFGK
-1164 SKSDYSYEKETNT
+1164 SKSDYSYETDTNT

-1186 YLNQQVA
+1186 YLNSQVA
-1193 DNLYNLAKERH
+1193 DNLYKLSKEKE
-1204 YEKDDVVQL
+1204 YISDDTVQL

-1244 ILLELYNTMTGYQT
+1244 ILLELYNTMTGYQS

-1285 IRIENIKEYYG
+1285 VRIENIKEYYG

-1331 GKNVY
+1331 GKDVY
-1336 VVMDVN
+1336 VVMDIN

-1356 GHISIAKIDKKK
+1356 GHISVAKIDKKK

-1378 GELIIKLGDQIE
+1378 GELIIKRGDQIE
-1390 VQEFT
+1390 VMEFA

-1418 EHVRMIERYED
+1418 EHVRLIERYED

>member
-1 MTDLNALTYQ
+1 MTDLNTLTYQ

-155 EYFIPKAKAYFGKN
+155 EYFIPKAKAYFGNN

-180 KQADFNEKLVEYRKE
+180 KQADFNEKLIEYRKE

-252 VLSDQQ
+252 VLNDEQ
-258 IIEAFNNSHIV
+258 ITEAFNNSHIV

-294 KVKILKE
+294 KVKILKK

-314 PKERWGE
+314 SKERWGE
-321 YLNAIKYEMTIVE
+321 YLNAIKYEMSIVE

-349 RLGKEKYGGV
+349 RLGKQKYGGV
-359 LTKTGRGCFKD
+359 LTKTGRG
-370 SALVQTKDGLKKIS
+370 
-384 EVSIGDKV
+384 
-392 INRFGN
+392 
-398 WDTIIN
+398 
-404 TFEYDIDEEM
+404 
-414 IQIDHVN
+414 
-421 SAGKHNPII
+421 
-430 ATLDHKILIKDG
+430 
-442 DGTKFI
+442 
-448 HAKDLTK
+448 
-455 DDYVVLPKLN
+455 
-465 HKVSETYYNKIIDL
+465 
-479 NDFNDFG
+479 
-486 YRYDDEFIYEEYKG
+486 
-500 GNSRYNKK
+500 
-508 INRYIPNDKI
+508 
-518 HNIFVGLLYGD
+518 
-529 GNTRDTKI
+529 
-537 SLYVNTKSHKIDIN
+537 
-551 KNIFSKISDR
+551 
-561 LGLPLHVYSS
+561 SS
-571 KNKTMECLTFSSKV
+571 
-585 FSNFVKKEYF
+585 
-595 TSKLN
+595 
-600 KEKQFNNLLFNQSL
+600 
-614 ENLSGIKEGL
+614 
-624 TLSDGSVSDGR
+624 
-635 ISFDNTSKSLINSY
+635 
-649 KLLNDIL
+649 
-656 QETPVSMNTRLPH
+656 
-669 VDKRGY
+669 
-675 KSKISYKMRKKDPL
+675 
-689 TSKQKLKVLEDE
+689 
-701 KNYYMPITKLTL
+701 
-713 IPRHKTKVYDLQVK
+713 
-727 DDPSFVIYNM
+727 
-737 VVHNSAPSFYLN
+737 PSFYLN
-749 KLLDFTAVDRVNSPL
+749 KLLDFTAVDRVDSPL

-780 KSLPDVDFNTANP
+780 RSLPDVDYNTADP
-793 EPFMRAQKEILG
+793 EPFMKAQKEILG

-844 LERWAK
+844 LERWVK
-850 TDKWRDIIKASQQFI
+850 TDKWRDIIKASRQFI

-879 LLSDPISKKIG
+879 LLSDPISRKIG
-890 VIKTKEGVDVA
+890 IIKTKEGVDVA

-924 DIIAKVCKELKIEIP
+924 DIIAKVCKELNIEIP
-939 DVRTLSNLVA
+939 DVRTLTKLVE
-949 NDDKVWDLYKD
+949 NNDKVWDLYKD

-1013 SYNIPAFDKL
+1013 SYNIPAFDEL

-1072 FIEGFVAKTGSEE
+1072 FIEGFVARTGSKE

-1097 VGYSFNSS
+1097 VNYGFNSS

-1140 DKQAELINELEYFD
+1140 DKQAELINELEYFG
-1154 ISLKGLQFGK
+1154 ITLKGLQFGK
-1164 SKSDYSYEKETNT
+1164 SKSDYSYETDTNT

-1193 DNLYNLAKERH
+1193 DNLYNLAKEKH
-1204 YEKDDVVQL
+1204 YEKNDVIQL

-1278 HKEKTKL
+1278 HKDKTKL
-1285 IRIENIKEYYG
+1285 VRIENIKEYYG

-1336 VVMDVN
+1336 VVMDIN

-1356 GHISIAKIDKKK
+1356 GHISVAKIDKKK

-1378 GELIIKLGDQIE
+1378 GELIIKLGDRIE
-1390 VQEFT
+1390 VMEFA

-1418 EHVRMIERYED
+1418 EHVRMIERYKD

>member
-1 MTDLNALTYQ
+1 MTDLNTLTYQ

-55 NVFETYRIAKQFNLK
+55 NVFETYRIAKEFNLK

-155 EYFIPKAKAYFGKN
+155 EYFIPKAKAYFGDN

-180 KQADFNEKLVEYRKE
+180 KQADFNDKLIGYRKK

-245 ERFNKQA
+245 ERFKKQN
-252 VLSDQQ
+252 VLSDEQ
-258 IIEAFNNSHIV
+258 IIEAFDNSHVV
-269 DEFDAIIITDD
+269 DEFDAIVINDD
-280 IKMPSI
+280 IKMPSV

-294 KVKILKE
+294 KVKILKK

-314 PKERWGE
+314 SKERWGE
-321 YLNAIKYEMTIVE
+321 YLDAIKYEMSIVE

-349 RLGKEKYGGV
+349 RLGKQKYGGV
-359 LTKTGRGCFKD
+359 LTKTGRG
-370 SALVQTKDGLKKIS
+370 
-384 EVSIGDKV
+384 
-392 INRFGN
+392 
-398 WDTIIN
+398 
-404 TFEYDIDEEM
+404 
-414 IQIDHVN
+414 
-421 SAGKHNPII
+421 
-430 ATLDHKILIKDG
+430 
-442 DGTKFI
+442 
-448 HAKDLTK
+448 
-455 DDYVVLPKLN
+455 
-465 HKVSETYYNKIIDL
+465 
-479 NDFNDFG
+479 
-486 YRYDDEFIYEEYKG
+486 
-500 GNSRYNKK
+500 
-508 INRYIPNDKI
+508 
-518 HNIFVGLLYGD
+518 
-529 GNTRDTKI
+529 
-537 SLYVNTKSHKIDIN
+537 
-551 KNIFSKISDR
+551 
-561 LGLPLHVYSS
+561 SS
-571 KNKTMECLTFSSKV
+571 
-585 FSNFVKKEYF
+585 
-595 TSKLN
+595 
-600 KEKQFNNLLFNQSL
+600 
-614 ENLSGIKEGL
+614 
-624 TLSDGSVSDGR
+624 
-635 ISFDNTSKSLINSY
+635 
-649 KLLNDIL
+649 
-656 QETPVSMNTRLPH
+656 
-669 VDKRGY
+669 
-675 KSKISYKMRKKDPL
+675 
-689 TSKQKLKVLEDE
+689 
-701 KNYYMPITKLTL
+701 
-713 IPRHKTKVYDLQVK
+713 
-727 DDPSFVIYNM
+727 
-737 VVHNSAPSFYLN
+737 PSFYLN
-749 KLLDFTAVDRVNSPL
+749 KLLDFTAVDRVDSPL

-780 KSLPDVDFNTANP
+780 RSLPDVDYNTADP
-793 EPFMRAQKEILG
+793 EPFMKAQKEILG

-844 LERWAK
+844 LERWVK

-879 LLSDPISKKIG
+879 LLSDPISRKIG

-924 DIIAKVCKELKIEIP
+924 DIIAKVCKELNIEIP
-939 DVRTLSNLVA
+939 DVRKLTKLVE
-949 NDDKVWDLYKD
+949 NNEKVWDLYKD

-1013 SYNIPAFDKL
+1013 SYNIPAFDEL

-1097 VGYSFNSS
+1097 VNYGFNSS

-1164 SKSDYSYEKETNT
+1164 SKSDYSYETETNT

-1193 DNLYNLAKERH
+1193 DNLYNLAKEKY
-1204 YEKDDVVQL
+1204 YEKDDIVQL

-1285 IRIENIKEYYG
+1285 VRIENIKEYYG

-1331 GKNVY
+1331 GKNIY
-1336 VVMDVN
+1336 VVMDIN

-1356 GHISIAKIDKKK
+1356 GHISIAKINKKK

-1390 VQEFT
+1390 VMEFA

-1418 EHVRMIERYED
+1418 EHVRLIERYED

>member
-1 MTDLNALTYQ
+1 MTDLNKLTYQ

-100 NGKEAITGLISESYQ
+100 NGKEAITALVSESYQ

-155 EYFIPKAKAYFGKN
+155 EYFIPKAKEYFGDN

-180 KQADFNEKLVEYRKE
+180 KQADFNEKLIGYRKK

-223 RKIVYDKEEGF
+223 RKIIYDKEEGF
-234 FMDYPETKTII
+234 FMDYPETKTIL
-245 ERFNKQA
+245 ERFKKQN
-252 VLSDQQ
+252 VLSDEH
-258 IIEAFNNSHIV
+258 IKEAFDNSHVV
-269 DEFDAIIITDD
+269 DEFDAIVINDD
-280 IKMPSI
+280 IKMPSV
-286 YPDKTEKE
+286 YPDKTEAE
-294 KVKILKE
+294 KVQILKK
-301 HINKAW
+301 HINEAW
-307 IEDRKHI
+307 KEDRKHI
-314 PKERWGE
+314 PKERHKE
-321 YLNAIKYEMTIVE
+321 YIEAIKYEMAIVE

-349 RLGKEKYGGV
+349 RLGKQKFGGV
-359 LTKTGRGCFKD
+359 LTKTGRG
-370 SALVQTKDGLKKIS
+370 
-384 EVSIGDKV
+384 
-392 INRFGN
+392 
-398 WDTIIN
+398 
-404 TFEYDIDEEM
+404 
-414 IQIDHVN
+414 
-421 SAGKHNPII
+421 
-430 ATLDHKILIKDG
+430 
-442 DGTKFI
+442 
-448 HAKDLTK
+448 
-455 DDYVVLPKLN
+455 
-465 HKVSETYYNKIIDL
+465 
-479 NDFNDFG
+479 
-486 YRYDDEFIYEEYKG
+486 
-500 GNSRYNKK
+500 
-508 INRYIPNDKI
+508 
-518 HNIFVGLLYGD
+518 
-529 GNTRDTKI
+529 
-537 SLYVNTKSHKIDIN
+537 
-551 KNIFSKISDR
+551 
-561 LGLPLHVYSS
+561 
-571 KNKTMECLTFSSKV
+571 
-585 FSNFVKKEYF
+585 
-595 TSKLN
+595 
-600 KEKQFNNLLFNQSL
+600 
-614 ENLSGIKEGL
+614 
-624 TLSDGSVSDGR
+624 
-635 ISFDNTSKSLINSY
+635 
-649 KLLNDIL
+649 
-656 QETPVSMNTRLPH
+656 
-669 VDKRGY
+669 
-675 KSKISYKMRKKDPL
+675 
-689 TSKQKLKVLEDE
+689 
-701 KNYYMPITKLTL
+701 
-713 IPRHKTKVYDLQVK
+713 
-727 DDPSFVIYNM
+727 
-737 VVHNSAPSFYLN
+737 SAPSFYLN
-749 KLLDFTAVDRVNSPL
+749 KLLDFTAVDRLDSPVT
-764 KLYPTRFMS
+764 LYPTRFMS
-773 ESRILEA
+773 ESRILETR
-780 KSLPDVDFNTANP
+780 SLPDIDFNTADP
-793 EPFMRAQKEILG
+793 EPFMKAQKEILG

-829 GLDIPKNEYW
+829 GLDIPKDEYW

-844 LERWAK
+844 LERWVK

-879 LLSDPISKKIG
+879 LLSDPISRKIG

-924 DIIAKVCKELKIEIP
+924 DIIAKVCKELDIEIP
-939 DVRTLSNLVA
+939 DVRTLSKDIKENE
-949 NDDKVWDLYKD
+949 KIWKLYED

-997 PSFASMKSYFL
+997 PSFASMKAYFL
-1008 NRQPF
+1008 NRKPF
-1013 SYNIPAFDKL
+1013 TYDIPAFDKIL
-1023 LKDSDNFVLF
+1023 ESSDNFVLF
-1033 QESIMAT
+1033 QENIMAT

-1072 FIEGFVAKTGSEE
+1072 FIEGFVDKTGSEE
-1085 QALKVWTIIENA
+1085 QALKVWRIIEDA
-1097 VGYSFNSS
+1097 VGYGFNSS

-1140 DKQAELINELEYFD
+1140 DKQAELINELEYFG
-1154 ISLKGLQFGK
+1154 ITLKGLQFGK
-1164 SKSDYSYEKETNT
+1164 SKSDYSYETDTNT

-1186 YLNQQVA
+1186 YLNSQVA
-1193 DNLYNLAKERH
+1193 DNLYKLSKEKE
-1204 YEKDDVVQL
+1204 YTSDDTVEL
-1213 FLDILDGALADNR
+1213 FIDILNGALADNR

-1235 FFKEFGEES
+1235 FFSEFGKES

-1278 HKEKTKL
+1278 HKDKTKL
-1285 IRIENIKEYYG
+1285 VRIQNIKEYYG

-1311 DRLTSEVEYMG
+1311 DRLTSEIEYMG

-1331 GKNVY
+1331 GKDVY
-1336 VVMDVN
+1336 VVMNIN

-1350 LYNMYD
+1350 LYNMFD
-1356 GHISIAKIDKKK
+1356 GHMTVAKIDKKK
-1368 AYRDTKSTKD
+1368 AYRDTKTTKD
-1378 GELIIKLGDQIE
+1378 GDLIVKLGDQIE
-1390 VQEFT
+1390 VIEFG

-1406 WESNYDQMQDYI
+1406 WESNYEQMQNYI
-1418 EHVRMIERYED
+1418 EHVKIIERYEK

>member
-55 NVFETYRIAKQFNLK
+55 NVFETYRIAKEFNLK

-155 EYFIPKAKAYFGKN
+155 EYFIPKAKAYFGDN

-180 KQADFNEKLVEYRKE
+180 KQADFNEKLIGYRKK

-245 ERFNKQA
+245 ERFKKQN
-252 VLSDQQ
+252 VLSDEQ
-258 IIEAFNNSHIV
+258 IIEAFDNSHVI
-269 DEFDAIIITDD
+269 DEFDTIVINDD
-280 IKMPSI
+280 IKMPSV

-294 KVKILKE
+294 KVKILKK

-314 PKERWGE
+314 SKERWGE
-321 YLNAIKYEMTIVE
+321 YLDAIKYEMSIVE

-349 RLGKEKYGGV
+349 RLGKQKYGGV
-359 LTKTGRGCFKD
+359 LTKTGRG
-370 SALVQTKDGLKKIS
+370 
-384 EVSIGDKV
+384 
-392 INRFGN
+392 
-398 WDTIIN
+398 
-404 TFEYDIDEEM
+404 
-414 IQIDHVN
+414 
-421 SAGKHNPII
+421 
-430 ATLDHKILIKDG
+430 
-442 DGTKFI
+442 
-448 HAKDLTK
+448 
-455 DDYVVLPKLN
+455 
-465 HKVSETYYNKIIDL
+465 
-479 NDFNDFG
+479 
-486 YRYDDEFIYEEYKG
+486 
-500 GNSRYNKK
+500 
-508 INRYIPNDKI
+508 
-518 HNIFVGLLYGD
+518 
-529 GNTRDTKI
+529 
-537 SLYVNTKSHKIDIN
+537 
-551 KNIFSKISDR
+551 
-561 LGLPLHVYSS
+561 SS
-571 KNKTMECLTFSSKV
+571 
-585 FSNFVKKEYF
+585 
-595 TSKLN
+595 
-600 KEKQFNNLLFNQSL
+600 
-614 ENLSGIKEGL
+614 
-624 TLSDGSVSDGR
+624 
-635 ISFDNTSKSLINSY
+635 
-649 KLLNDIL
+649 
-656 QETPVSMNTRLPH
+656 
-669 VDKRGY
+669 
-675 KSKISYKMRKKDPL
+675 
-689 TSKQKLKVLEDE
+689 
-701 KNYYMPITKLTL
+701 
-713 IPRHKTKVYDLQVK
+713 
-727 DDPSFVIYNM
+727 
-737 VVHNSAPSFYLN
+737 PSFYLN
-749 KLLDFTAVDRVNSPL
+749 KLLDFTAVDRVDSPL

-780 KSLPDVDFNTANP
+780 RSLPDVDYNTADP
-793 EPFMRAQKEILG
+793 EPFMKAQKEILG

-844 LERWAK
+844 LERWVK

-879 LLSDPISKKIG
+879 LLSNPISRKIG

-924 DIIAKVCKELKIEIP
+924 DIIAKVCKELNIEIP
-939 DVRTLSNLVA
+939 DVRTLTKLVE
-949 NDDKVWDLYKD
+949 NNDKVWDLYKD

-1013 SYNIPAFDKL
+1013 SYNIPAFDEL

-1097 VGYSFNSS
+1097 VNYGFNSS

-1164 SKSDYSYEKETNT
+1164 SKSDYSYETETNT

-1193 DNLYNLAKERH
+1193 DNLYNLAKENH
-1204 YEKDDVVQL
+1204 YEKDDVIQL

-1285 IRIENIKEYYG
+1285 VRIENIKEYYG
-1296 LILKNAHLLP
+1296 LILKNTHLLP

-1331 GKNVY
+1331 GKNIY
-1336 VVMDVN
+1336 VVMDIN

-1356 GHISIAKIDKKK
+1356 GHISVAKIDKKK

-1390 VQEFT
+1390 VMEFA

-1418 EHVRMIERYED
+1418 EHVRMVERYKD